1 MSDFP
6 FSIPRRGD
14 ADVVNGVSYAGTTL
28 TLTRAEGSDLTTT
41 ITTSDPTKIEDGTSK
56 MEIESA
62 AGPCVFTP
70 AGDAAKTT
78 TFATDGGV
86 TVKDTFYC
94 GTRVT
99 DSNQTTD
106 FKGSFGNVAGVYE
119 LNAGAGDNGAILAV
133 GNSAYGD
140 NAAIASFGRGTGNG
154 TAIWEIGASQFRHK
168 RGVGNVLVM
177 KTSSN
182 NVIFGNHTSSE
193 FLTFKTG
200 GGIESTV
207 AITDGSDDRLKEN
220 EKLIVNATEILQK
233 LTPQTYHKYKD
244 LDLSGVPVFQS
255 GLIAQEVYYNAP
267 ELRYLVGLGKDYLRD
282 ASGNAVE
289 EEITRTYFTPTP
301 EEMDLSD
308 VDIANDPD
316 YGNHGWS
323 KTQHSSINYTGFI
336 PYLIK
341 SIQELTERLAAL
353 ENK

>member
-41 ITTSDPTKIEDGTSK
+41 IATGDATKIENGTSS
-56 MEIESA
+56 MEIASA
-62 AGPCVFTP
+62 DGACVFTP

-78 TFATDGGV
+78 TFAADGGV
-86 TVKDTFYC
+86 TVKDRFYG
-94 GTRVT
+94 GTPIT
-99 DSNQTTD
+99 AAEQTPA
-106 FKGSFGNVAGVYE
+106 FKASFGNVQTVYE
-119 LNAGAGDNGAILAV
+119 LNANAGNNGAVLTV
-133 GNSAYGD
+133 GNSTYDD
-140 NAAIASFGRGTGNG
+140 NAVIASFGRGSGNG
-154 TAIWEIGASQFRHK
+154 TTTWEIGAAEFRHK

-177 KTSSN
+177 KTASE
-182 NVIFGNHTSSE
+182 NVIFGNLTTSE

-207 AITDGSDDRLKEN
+207 AITDGSDDRLKKN

-282 ASGNAVE
+282 VSGNAVE

-323 KTQHSSINYTGFI
+323 KTQHSSLNYTGFI